1 MTRKNLP
8 EKTTKISLL
17 LCIPAFFCS
26 FFTVHAQDARLIEA
40 AQKEG
45 AVIGY
50 TSLDND
56 IAKAQM
62 DVFNAKYKIKGS
74 FFRGNTNVVTDRA
87 LAEFRAGKVTYD
99 VVYTSNEAMHFI
111 KEQGLFT
118 SYASPLNKNFD
129 KDVIDPFFGP
139 RYRMVILGILYN
151 RKLVRPEEAPKS
163 YDDLLDPKWKG
174 KLASPDPS
182 LDATATAWYSSLHF
196 LMGSKDKAE
205 NWIKRFAD
213 QKPSLVNSPR
223 PAMTQIVSGE
233 KPVGITYIP
242 YDATQADTGAPLD
255 YVKGMPAYLGDGHYI
270 GLSSKAP
277 RPNAA
282 KLFIDFFLGQESMD
296 LMAKEGYFVSQR
308 GVYPPLQG
316 ADQVVKGFV
325 QMVSMT
331 ENDYRQKKN
340 DFKKIFQK

>member
-1 MTRKNLP
+1 MTGKYIP
-8 EKTTKISLL
+8 TKFTATLL
-17 LCIPAFFCS
+17 LCSIAFFAGLV
-26 FFTVHAQDARLIEA
+26 TAHAQDARLIEA

-62 DVFNAKYKIKGS
+62 DLFNSKYKLKGS
-74 FFRGNTNVVTDRA
+74 FFRGNTTVVMDRA
-87 LAEFRAGKVTYD
+87 MAEFRAGKVTYD
-99 VVYTSNEAMHFI
+99 VVYTSNEAMRFL
-111 KEQGLFT
+111 KEQGLFA

-151 RKLVRPEEAPKS
+151 RKLIKPEDAPKS

-174 KLASPDPS
+174 KLVSPDPS
-182 LDATATAWYSSLHF
+182 LDATATAWYSSLHSI
-196 LMGSKDKAE
+196 MGSKQKAD

-213 QKPSLVNSPR
+213 QKPALVNSPR

-233 KPVGITYIP
+233 KPVGISYIH
-242 YDATQADTGAPLD
+242 YVATQSDTGAPLD

-270 GLSSKAP
+270 ALSAKAP
-277 RPNAA
+277 RSNAA
-282 KLFIDFFLGQESMD
+282 KLFIDYFLGQESMD

-308 GVYPPLQG
+308 GVYPPVPG
-316 ADQVVKGFV
+316 AEQVLKGFL

-331 ENDYRQKKN
+331 DNDYRQKKN
-340 DFKKIFQK
+340 EFKKIFDK